1 MRKSALLL
9 AVVFAAAA
17 PSLASAKT
25 AKRVHAAPAPVAVAS
40 GPSDNGQFFH
50 DAFHQIFVPAET
62 IFRAPQAQPVAAP
75 VRVRHARR
83 HHRAA

>member
-1 MRKSALLL
+1 LL

-17 PSLASAKT
+17 PSLAFANT
-25 AKRVHAAPAPVAVAS
+25 AKRVHAAPVAVAS
-40 GPSDNGQFFH
+40 GPSDNSHFFQ

-62 IFRAPQAQPVAAP
+62 IFRAPREEPVAAP